1 MSAMRFRLTI
11 GRRIGMGFG
20 LFIFFALLVVLLT
33 NRTLER
39 SRSINDSINSVY
51 SPSVDA
57 LVRLRNL
64 IVNAQ
69 MLIKYWAIT
78 ESIPDAPEKTTL
90 IQLTDQ
96 ELPRVM
102 DRIDTLSAGWE
113 KEEVALLNKSFSEM
127 DKLFEM
133 HTHVKEILP
142 SLESYKDPLVWIE
155 RNELAEEGGPL
166 DEQTQRL
173 LADVDKLLALQEGKR
188 QSLSGGMI
196 RSFDSLKFFVLYLGT
211 GLVIVG
217 IVVAFLIV
225 RSIVKPV
232 QKLRTVLL
240 SLGRG
245 VFPRTRIH
253 ARNDEVGEMSQAL
266 MGLIDGLKRT
276 TEFSHA
282 VAAGNFNADYQP
294 LSEED
299 MLGHALLK
307 MRTELGE
314 RERVLETKVKERTE
328 EVVRQKEEVERQSR
342 KVVELYKNVTDSIR
356 YAKRLQ
362 ESILP
367 PEKRIK
373 ELLPD
378 SFVLYRPKDI
388 VSGDFYWL
396 EKVNNKVIFAA
407 VDCTGHGVPGAFMS
421 LVGHNG
427 LNQSIK
433 EHGITRPSDILRDLN
448 RISFEMLHK
457 DRDQFVR
464 DGMDMALCALDPERL
479 VLEYAGANCPL
490 YLVRDAEVKQYTPDK
505 RPIGGFDLGD
515 KSFTDHRIQL
525 RKGDV
530 IYIFSDGYAD
540 QFGGPKG
547 KKFLNRRF
555 RELLVAIHDKPM
567 DRQKSLLLEEL
578 NKWRGAQEQVDD
590 ILVMGMRA

>member
-1 MSAMRFRLTI
+1 MRMRLTI
-11 GRRIGMGFG
+11 GRKIGMGFG

-33 NRTLER
+33 NRTIER
-39 SRSINDSINSVY
+39 SRSINEEINQVY

-64 IVNAQ
+64 IVNAH

-90 IQLTDQ
+90 VDLTDHQ
-96 ELPRVM
+96 LPRLM
-102 DRIDTLSAGWE
+102 DRIDTLSASWGH
-113 KEEVALLNKSFSEM
+113 EEVALLNRSFAEM
-127 DKLFEM
+127 NELFALHDE
-133 HTHVKEILP
+133 VKEMLP
-142 SLESYKDPLVWIE
+142 SLASYKDPITFLK
-155 RNELAEEGGPL
+155 RQELAEDGGPL
-166 DEQTQRL
+166 DEHTRVLLDDLDRL
-173 LADVDKLLALQEGKR
+173 LNMQEAKR
-188 QSLSGGMI
+188 QSLSGGML

-211 GLVIVG
+211 GLVVIG

-225 RSIVKPV
+225 RSIVRPV
-232 QKLRTVLL
+232 QRLRSVLL

-245 VFPRTRIH
+245 LFPRTRIH
-253 ARNDEVGEMSQAL
+253 AGNDEVGEMSRAL

-282 VAAGNFNADYQP
+282 VAAGDYDTDYQP

-299 MLGHALLK
+299 TLGQALLK
-307 MRTELGE
+307 MRHELAE

-388 VSGDFYWL
+388 VSGDFYWVD
-396 EKVNNKVIFAA
+396 KVNNRVMFAA

-421 LVGHNG
+421 LIGHNG

-433 EHGITRPSDILRDLN
+433 EHGITRPSEVLRDLN
-448 RISFEMLHK
+448 RISFETLHK

-464 DGMDMALCALDPERL
+464 DGMDMALCAFDPERML
-479 VLEYAGANCPL
+479 LDYAGANCPL
-490 YLVRDAEVKQYTPDK
+490 YLLREGEVTAFSPDK
-505 RPIGGFDLGD
+505 KPIGGFDLGD
-515 KSFTDHRIQL
+515 QGFTDHRIQL

-530 IYIFSDGYAD
+530 VYIFSDGYAD

-547 KKFLNRRF
+547 KKFLYRRF
-555 RELLVAIHDKPM
+555 RELLQEIHDKPM
-567 DRQKSLLLEEL
+567 DRQKSLLLETL
-578 NKWRGAQEQVDD
+578 NQWRGAQEQVDD
-590 ILVMGMRA
+590 ILVIGMRA